1 MNASS
6 YDTQDL
12 QARDSAHYLHPFTD
26 TQALAGRGARIMV
39 RADDIYVWDSEGHR
53 LLDAMSGLWCVAVG
67 YGRRR
72 LADAAHRQMLQLPFY
87 NSFFKTSVVPAIDLA
102 TRLAQL
108 APPGFDKVFFT
119 NSGSE
124 GNDTVIRMVRRYW
137 DLQGQPGRD
146 VIIARIN
153 GYHGSTMGGASL
165 SGMDYMHAQGGLPIP
180 GIVHI
185 GQPYWYG
192 SDRSLSPEA
201 FGLQA
206 ARWLEQKILEV
217 GPERVAAFVAEPV
230 QGAGGVIIPPETYWP
245 EVQRIVDKYGIL
257 LVSDEVI
264 CGFGR
269 LGQWFGCQHYGTR
282 PDLITF
288 AKAVTSGYLPLGG
301 VLVGER
307 VAKALVE
314 QGGEFEHGFTYSG
327 HPTSCAVALENLA
340 IMEEED
346 LPRHVREDAG
356 PYLKQGFE
364 CLVDHPLVGHAQALG
379 LVAGLALVAD
389 KASGRFF
396 DPGLAVGM
404 ICRDFCFDNG
414 LVMRAVGDRMIIAPP
429 LIITRPQIDELI
441 ALIRLCLDK
450 TLVEVKAR
458 GWLAG

>member
-1 MNASS
+1 MTTR

-26 TQALAGRGARIMV
+26 TQALAGRGARIVV
-39 RADDIYVWDSEGHR
+39 RADDIYVWDSNGHR
-53 LLDAMSGLWCVAVG
+53 MLDAMSGLWCVAVG

-102 TRLAQL
+102 TRLVRL
-108 APPGFDKVFFT
+108 APPGFHKVFFT

-137 DLQGQPGRD
+137 DLQGQPERR
-146 VIIARIN
+146 VIISRIN
-153 GYHGSTMGGASL
+153 GYHVSTMGGASL

-180 GIVHI
+180 DIVHI

-192 SDRSLSPEA
+192 SDRSLSPQE

-206 ARWLEQKILEV
+206 ARWLEDKILAV
-217 GPERVAAFVAEPV
+217 GPERVAAFIAEPV
-230 QGAGGVIIPPETYWP
+230 QGAGGVIIPPASYWP

-257 LVSDEVI
+257 LCSDEVI

-269 LGQWFGCQHYGTR
+269 IGQWFGCQHFGIR

-301 VLVGER
+301 VLVGDR
-307 VAKALVE
+307 VAQALVE

-327 HPTSCAVALENLA
+327 HPTACVVALENLD

-346 LPRHVREDAG
+346 LPRRVREDTG
-356 PYLKQGFE
+356 PYLKERFE
-364 CLVDHPLVGHAQALG
+364 ALADHPLVGIAESLG

-389 KASGRFF
+389 RTSGRAFDPASG
-396 DPGLAVGM
+396 VGM
-404 ICRDFCFDNG
+404 ICRDICFENG

-429 LIITRPQIDELI
+429 LIISRAQIDEMI
-441 ALIRLCLDK
+441 ALIRICLDQ
-450 TLVEVKAR
+450 TLTAIKAR
-458 GWLAG
+458 GLLAG